1 MKLKHEFFK
10 LPLSF
15 DIERLQAEILQLT
28 EQDWHAHHEGF
39 KGNIAVPL
47 LSVGGQ
53 VNNDF
58 KGPIEQTQ
66 ALSKLPYIQQILAS
80 FNEVF
85 GRSRLM
91 ALEPGCEV
99 PIHTDINYHWYK
111 RVRIHIPIITTDNV
125 IFHCGDKQVNMAAGE
140 CWIFDSWKPHKVVNG
155 SDIRRIHLVIDTMGS
170 SKFWQMVD
178 NSQVPGIQATTLSTK
193 HLEFDPENKPNI
205 LMERFN
211 APVVM
216 TPGEL
221 ESLISDLKT
230 EINNNPANKADG
242 IISFSQIID
251 NFAQDWRRLWSLY
264 GVNEQ
269 GWPQY
274 HQLRDRTFQLAR
286 NFDNKLQLIN
296 GGSALQM
303 LIHCIIDP
311 ALSPE
316 VAKLTTASVDSVI
329 TKPVSDKPVT
339 AKPLT
344 TAQGSENNLGQRGS
358 SKAKAS
364 AVPVSRNSP
373 CSCGSEKKYKQ
384 CCGAL

>member
-15 DIERLQAEILQLT
+15 DIERLQAEVLQLT

-39 KGNIAVPL
+39 AGNIAVPL

-53 VNNDF
+53 INNDF

-111 RVRIHIPIITTDNV
+111 RVRIHIPIITTENV
-125 IFHCGDKQVNMAAGE
+125 IFHCADKQVNMAAGE
-140 CWIFDSWKPHKVVNG
+140 CWIFDSWKPHKVVND

-170 SKFWQMVD
+170 SKFWQMID
-178 NSQVPGIQATTLSTK
+178 NSQVPGIQDATLATK
-193 HLEFDPENKPNI
+193 HLEFDPQHKPNI

-216 TPGEL
+216 SPGEL
-221 ESLISDLKT
+221 ENLIDDLKV
-230 EINNNPANKADG
+230 EINNPENNADG
-242 IISFSQIID
+242 IIGFHQIID

-264 GVNEQ
+264 GITEQ

-286 NFDNKLQLIN
+286 NFDNKLQLTN

-316 VAKLTTASVDSVI
+316 VAKLTNAAATPVKAKPTAV
-329 TKPVSDKPVT
+329 KPVT
-339 AKPLT
+339 AKP
-344 TAQGSENNLGQRGS
+344 AQGSENNLGQSGT
-358 SKAKAS
+358 ANTNA
-364 AVPVSRNSP
+364 AVVPASRNSP
-373 CSCGSEKKYKQ
+373 CSCGSGKKYKQ